1 MIKALKKLGIEGTFL
16 YIIKAVYDKLRANI
30 LLNGEKL
37 KLFPLKSGLSAFS
50 TPIQYSFGIP
60 NQSNK
65 TRARN
70 KWDSNRDGR
79 SQAILICR

>member
-1 MIKALKKLGIEGTFL
+1 MTNLIS
-16 YIIKAVYDKLRANI
+16 II
-30 LLNGEKL
+30 LNGKQL
-37 KLFPLKSGLSAFS
+37 KLPIKVRNKTRLSAFS

-70 KWDSNRDGR
+70 KRDSNREGS
-79 SQAILICR
+79 SQTIPVCP